1 MDRTTSELT
10 RVRLCARHGN
20 VLASST
26 TITPYWRQQLEEVK
40 RLRDDKDNLQRQLKR
55 AQEEAA
61 SARSAAD
68 DQCRAVQTSCEAR
81 IQEIKVQLVSG
92 EGRGGG
98 QGGNTLLTRRESPQL
113 QEQERARTSTAR
125 LEDGARASHRE
136 IADLNQRLA
145 DETEM
150 RMSLERRLSAATQAA
165 ASEQDV
171 SMSLTQSLSTKSSS
185 LLALQSEVKKV
196 GVCGRVD
203 MRFVHLMI
211 LCAPSL
217 NS

>member
-1 MDRTTSELT
+1 MEK
-10 RVRLCARHGN
+10 G
-20 VLASST
+20 
-26 TITPYWRQQLEEVK
+26 
-40 RLRDDKDNLQRQLKR
+40 
-55 AQEEAA
+55 
-61 SARSAAD
+61 
-68 DQCRAVQTSCEAR
+68 
-81 IQEIKVQLVSG
+81 G
-92 EGRGGG
+92 EGGE
-98 QGGNTLLTRRESPQL
+98 GGNTLLTRRESPQL

-196 GVCGRVD
+196 GCVW
-203 MRFVHLMI
+203 
-211 LCAPSL
+211 
-217 NS
+217 